1 MAGFNRTRGRHFKR
15 SGASV
20 QGTLS
25 KWVTAIVNSRIAE
38 REKYKVANRAWDLYL
53 NDAMAHGIIEGLVA
67 EVVNTGLTPQPHPMV
82 RWLKKDA
89 DWQKEYQQITY
100 DLFEIWG
107 LDCRNW
113 CDATGRGNIYMLQA
127 LALFQWKLEGI
138 GLFQVV
144 MKKDPARPL
153 SLSILPIDPGRLV
166 TPTNVSGSKD
176 IYDGIELGKNGE
188 IRAAY
193 ILKPDRAHAV
203 YAAKADDCTRIE
215 AVNPQTGMPNLLLV
229 CDVRNIAEYRQDSIL
244 GSMIKEI
251 KDSNDFVDAALVKA
265 LIQNLWTL
273 FVESEQGSTYH
284 NKPNDSWEDRLEEME
299 KGTMI
304 FGYPGEKPHFMDS
317 NAPGPNYDIMNN
329 SIIGRLGMATGR
341 GPENISRSYKNS
353 YSASR
358 ASIEDA
364 AKFDD
369 YDRMILANRFCQPI
383 NGLMQYE
390 AALRGILPVTSIDDF
405 IANQY
410 AYTRTDWM
418 PPKLR
423 PIDHGKE
430 AKADTERL
438 NNHTKTYSDIYGER
452 SENWRAK
459 LRQAAIEQA
468 YIKELEDE
476 FGISLSIEDINP
488 GEPVPPDTS
497 EDEE

>member
-1 MAGFNRTRGRHFKR
+1 LAGFNHSKGRHFKR

-25 KWVTAIVNSRIAE
+25 NWVTKLVHSRIAE
-38 REKYKVANRAWDLYL
+38 REKLKVSNRAWDLYL
-53 NDAMAHGIIEGLVA
+53 NDAMAHGIIDGLVA
-67 EVVNTGLTPQPHPMV
+67 EVVNTGLTPQSHPMI

-89 DWQKEYQQITY
+89 NWQKEYQQAAY

-113 CDATGRGNIYMLQA
+113 CDATGRSSIYMLQA

-144 MKKDPARPL
+144 MQNNPARPL

-166 TPTNVSGSKD
+166 TPSNADGD

-188 IRAAY
+188 IEAAW
-193 ILKPDRAHAV
+193 ILKPDKPHAV
-203 YAAKADDCTRIE
+203 YAAKADDCIRVE
-215 AVNPQTGMPNLLLV
+215 AINSKTGMPNMLFV
-229 CDVRNIAEYRQDSIL
+229 CDVRNVAEYRQDSIL

-251 KDSNDFVDAALVKA
+251 KDSNDFVDASLVKA

-273 FVESEQGSTYH
+273 FVESEQGASFH
-284 NKPNDSWEDRLEEME
+284 NKPNDSWEDRLQEME

-304 FGYPGEKPHFMDS
+304 FGNPGEKPHFMDS
-317 NAPGPNYDIMNN
+317 NAPGPNYDMMNN

-341 GPENISRSYKNS
+341 GPENVSRSYKNS

-369 YDRMILANRFCQPI
+369 YDRMILANRFCQPV
-383 NGLMQYE
+383 NVLMQYE
-390 AALRGILPVTSIDDF
+390 AALRGLLPVTSIDHF

-468 YIKELEDE
+468 YMQELNAE
-476 FGISLSIEDINP
+476 FGINLQMENDPGADAVPKEDKK
-488 GEPVPPDTS
+488 
-497 EDEE
+497 